1 MAGGFL
7 ILLEITSLLVKV
19 RFPESLVVL
28 KDELLIIRNLE

>member
-7 ILLEITSLLVKV
+7 ILLEIISLLVKV